1 MTTQTAEKALIP
13 VTDQKEIEKIFLSDG
28 LQKAIEAIK
37 KDALNFVADITTA
50 TGRKACA
57 SKAMEVAKQKIII
70 DNAGKD
76 LKEQYKIK
84 VDQIDTVRKSARDIL
99 DRVKFEVRKP
109 LTDWEMEQ
117 DRIEQA
123 KRDAVELEMMMEEA
137 VAENELYDRQKD
149 VERREA
155 ELKAQEDA
163 RIAKEVAEQA
173 EKDRIEREARI
184 AAEARESAEREAKEA
199 IEKAQ
204 REKIEAEL
212 KAKQDAERAVLEQKE
227 AAERAE
233 QERKDAIVRA
243 EVEKQAA
250 ILKAECETA
259 ERIAKI
265 EAEKAEKAR
274 LEAEAEAKKAANV
287 AHQRKINKEALDG
300 LTKLGIEPDFG
311 KIIISAIAHGKIK
324 HVTINY

>member
-84 VDQIDTVRKSARDIL
+84 VDQIDTVRKSARDTL
-99 DRVKFEVRKP
+99 DQVKFEVRKP

-117 DRIEQA
+117 DKIEQA

-137 VAENELYDRQKD
+137 IAENELFDRQKD

-155 ELKAQEDA
+155 ELRAQEEA
-163 RIAKEVAEQA
+163 RIAKEAAAQA

-184 AAEARESAEREAKEA
+184 ALESKERAERDAQEA
-199 IEKAQ
+199 IETAK

-212 KAKQDAERAVLEQKE
+212 KAKQ

-233 QERKDAIVRA
+233 LERKDAIIRA
-243 EVEKQAA
+243 EKEKQEA
-250 ILKAECETA
+250 ILKAEREA
-259 ERIAKI
+259 GERIARI
-265 EAEKAEKAR
+265 YAVKAEEVRIK
-274 LEAEAEAKKAANV
+274 AEAEAKKAANV

-300 LTKLGIEPDFG
+300 FTKLGIEPDFG
-311 KIIISAIAHGKIK
+311 KIIISAIAKDKIK
-324 HVTINY
+324 HITINY